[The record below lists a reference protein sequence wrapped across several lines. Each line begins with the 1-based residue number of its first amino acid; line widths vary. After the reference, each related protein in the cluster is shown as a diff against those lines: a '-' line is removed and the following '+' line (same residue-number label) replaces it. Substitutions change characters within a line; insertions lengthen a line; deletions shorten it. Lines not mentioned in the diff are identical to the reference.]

1 MPPAGIPSGDSGN
14 IQVLLQVFCTE
25 EADINCE
32 RQRTVLDEFSWAL
45 PAAGYIGL
53 SHSIIETLAT

>member
-25 EADINCE
+25 EADMNCE
-32 RQRTVLDEFSWAL
+32 RTVLDEFSWL
-45 PAAGYIGL
+45 PVG
-53 SHSIIETLAT
+53 IIPVETGAKYRL

>member
-32 RQRTVLDEFSWAL
+32 RQRTVLDEFSWL
-45 PAAGYIGL
+45 PVG
-53 SHSIIETLAT
+53 IIPVETGAKHRL